1 MSEIPGMP
9 VPKTIVQAD
18 PGGVNC
24 TTRMVSLIWLS
35 TPSSNPACW

>member
-1 MSEIPGMP
+1 MP

-24 TTRMVSLIWLS
+24 TTRIESRIWAS
-35 TPSSNPACW
+35 TPRSNPAYS